1 MANYSLNKDRNQT
14 GDAQL
19 SANLKD
25 DVLNQEDVLNVL
37 GTNNTPSAPSGYG
50 GDRGSSLSNQELVSK
65 LLGAGTSAATGG
77 FSQLAPNLAL
87 SGIQAI
93 GGAIGL
99 GTQGEMPD
107 FSEPDKLEN
116 MYSEFGDI
124 AERGYPERQQAYQ
137 QRINR
142 SLGTARQEAMDAAG
156 PSTANAINAAFT
168 GKAIESQAKAAEM
181 EADQRFKGLQQQL
194 NVANQLRQ
202 DELKRQMAKRQQFN
216 REQQAFGKATQ
227 SGLQNAVSSMNLATG
242 INNAQSSSDALAG
255 LFSSGESDGS

>member
-1 MANYSLNKDRNQT
+1 MPDYSLNKDRSQT
-14 GDAQL
+14 GDTEL

-25 DVLNQEDVLNVL
+25 DVVNQEDVLNML

-50 GDRGSSLSNQELVSK
+50 KDGGNISNEDLLNK
-65 LLGAGTSAATGG
+65 LLGAGSAAATGG
-77 FSQLAPNLAL
+77 LSQVAPNLAL

-99 GTQGEMPD
+99 GTQGEMPG
-107 FSEPDKLEN
+107 FSEPDRLED

-142 SLGTARQEAMDAAG
+142 SLNTARQEAMDAAG
-156 PSTANAINAAFT
+156 PSTANAMTAAFT

-227 SGLQNAVSSMNLATG
+227 SGLQNAVSSLNLATG

-255 LFSSGESDGS
+255 LFSGSESDGS